1 MLVNHIWL
9 VDVEDLDVVRQSL
22 ATYFKITA
30 SKRTVAWNLVKLDVI
45 ADLCEVYFFV
55 QHKCLSQQLV
65 WLLLEA
71 INNQVVLFKQKL
83 SAIDR
88 TTVSYEKLSDILLI
102 VNVDL
107 LAFTINLEI
116 SEYVIYQVVRPQGQK
131 SSPVTCDI
139 LSQNFCH

>member
-45 ADLCEVYFFV
+45 ADLCEVNLFV
-55 QHKCLSQQLV
+55 EHKCLSQQLI

-116 SEYVIYQVVRPQGQK
+116 SEYVIYQVVRPQG
-131 SSPVTCDI
+131 
-139 LSQNFCH
+139 

>member
-1 MLVNHIWL
+1 MLVNYIWL

>member
-1 MLVNHIWL
+1 MLVNYIWL

-83 SAIDR
+83 TAIDR